1 MFHSPFFYL
10 GLAFAAGIVAA
21 KFGGGAWLAN
31 AWLANAWLANAWLG
45 VAVAALFLGLAIR
58 RRSPPVASAFRRTTP
73 LTKIHRGYFF
83 AALLALAW
91 SAGFWREGNLLA
103 ALTVNREW
111 VAEHAGQT
119 APARVKILATPE
131 PSLQSDVAGRW
142 STAAEIREFNGENFA
157 NCRLKIFGAGLWDL
171 PVGATLTARLKIF
184 PPAIPA
190 FPRAF
195 NYAEFLGQENLGGGA
210 RVVGASA
217 VAPPLA
223 TDRWATVKNTL
234 DDWRR
239 RGVIRLTRLLPDQRG
254 ALLAALILGWD
265 EGLNDEVTADFRL
278 SGLGHLLAISGLH
291 IGLVA
296 ALAWG
301 GAALI
306 GGDRRRRA
314 LAVLLFILLYLT
326 LSGGSP
332 PAVRAGVI
340 ATVYCGGVALTR
352 RGNFLNSLGL
362 STFFI
367 LGANPEQLFAVG
379 LQFSYLAVL
388 FIYAAPR
395 VAETPSVAPVEA
407 ATDRTPRG
415 LTAYLRTRFWQGLL
429 MCVAAT
435 LGTAPLMAYY
445 FNLASPVSLA
455 VNLVAVPLLT
465 VALVGAT
472 PLFLLPTPLLLAA
485 PWLNDV
491 CAAPV
496 ALLLKIADWSAAIP
510 AGWFTAFAPPAWT
523 LFLYY
528 GVFALAVSSG
538 QWSVVSG
545 QLAVNSGQ
553 WSVNSGQLAVNSG
566 KRLLF
571 TAHCL
576 LLTAYCPLLAVL
588 LVGIYSVFGAG
599 GETGRDKPARIFML
613 PAAQTEKVFWVDERR
628 QLNVAL
634 LAAERNWNEILRF
647 SAELGYREIARLIVA
662 PDVEI
667 DPICLRRLPA
677 QEIIRLKKRDVLP
690 LDAATMLTFTTV
702 NSRVFSASLRVGE
715 NEVFFGQGLS
725 AKHWRSVP
733 PPDKNA
739 LVFLARSVARPLNAR
754 RFFYTLDC
762 QTSAATNPALE
773 KWARE
778 KWGMVELSPDGQI
791 RGYDGKEMR
800 MVGANN

>member
-21 KFGGGAWLAN
+21 KFGGGAGLAE
-31 AWLANAWLANAWLG
+31 AWLAKAWLG
-45 VAVAALFLGLAIR
+45 GVVLAAFFLGLAIR
-58 RRSPPVASAFRRTTP
+58 RRSAPVASVWRRTTP

-91 SAGFWREGNLLA
+91 SGGFWREGNSLA
-103 ALTVNREW
+103 ALTVSREW
-111 VAEHAGQT
+111 VAAHAGQT
-119 APARVKILATPE
+119 APAQVKILATPE
-131 PSLQSDVAGRW
+131 QSLQSALAGRW
-142 STAAEIREFNGENFA
+142 SAAAEIREFNGENFVK
-157 NCRLKIFGAGLWDL
+157 CRLKIFGAGLWDL
-171 PVGATLTARLKIF
+171 PVGATLTAKIKIF
-184 PPAIPA
+184 PPALPA

-210 RVVGASA
+210 RVVGAYVVS
-217 VAPPLA
+217 PPPA

-239 RGVIRLTRLLPDQRG
+239 RGIIRLTQLLPDQRG

-291 IGLVA
+291 VGLVA

-314 LAVLLFILLYLT
+314 LLVLLFILGYLT

-332 PAVRAGVI
+332 PALRAGVI

-362 STFFI
+362 SLFFI

-379 LQFSYLAVL
+379 WQFSYLAVL
-388 FIYAAPR
+388 FIYAAPQ
-395 VAETPSVAPVEA
+395 VAAKYAPKSSRAFAAADALDRPSRRRWLAEN
-407 ATDRTPRG
+407 
-415 LTAYLRTRFWQGLL
+415 LRTRLGQGWL
-429 MCVAAT
+429 MCIAAT
-435 LGTAPLMAYY
+435 LGTAPLLAYY

-465 VALVGAT
+465 VALIGAA

-485 PWLNDV
+485 PWLNEV

-496 ALLLKIADWSAAIP
+496 ALLLKIADWSAALP

-528 GVFALAVSSG
+528 GVFAVAAVGWQS
-538 QWSVVSG
+538 
-545 QLAVNSGQ
+545 AVNSD
-553 WSVNSGQLAVNSG
+553 AVTTRRS
-566 KRLLF
+566 LF
-571 TAHCL
+571 TRL
-576 LLTAYCPLLAVL
+576 PLILVAVAIL
-588 LVGIYSVFGAG
+588 IVGGYSVFGA
-599 GETGRDKPARIFML
+599 TGATGPRIFML
-613 PAAQTEKVFWVDERR
+613 PAAQTEKVFWVDDRR
-628 QLNVAL
+628 RLNVVL
-634 LAAERNWNEILRF
+634 LAAERHWNEILRF

-677 QEIIRLKKRDVLP
+677 QEIIRLKKRDVLQ
-690 LDAATMLTFTTV
+690 LDAQTRLTFTTV
-702 NSRVFSASLRVGE
+702 NSRVFFATLRFGDHAF
-715 NEVFFGQGLS
+715 FFGQGLS

-739 LVFLARSVARPLNAR
+739 LVFLARSTAKPLR
-754 RFFYTLDC
+754 GQPFFYTVDC
-762 QTSAATNPALE
+762 QTGAAGT
-773 KWARE
+773 ARE
-778 KWGMVELSPDGQI
+778 KWGMVELSPDGQL

-800 MVGANN
+800 SID